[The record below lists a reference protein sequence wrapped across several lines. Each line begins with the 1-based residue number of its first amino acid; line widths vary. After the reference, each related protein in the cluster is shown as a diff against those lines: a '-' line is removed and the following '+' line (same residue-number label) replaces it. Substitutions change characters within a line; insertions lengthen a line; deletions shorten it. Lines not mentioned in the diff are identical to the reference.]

1 MSRLNF
7 LKNEYPGNVL
17 GKRRSV
23 RRIADDNTG
32 GSTVFHYVDA
42 SPFGGH
48 ADIREKDFFRYYY
61 SDHDGSPVV
70 QGDRGA
76 SPFLPTVVATA
87 AMVAINRFLSWL
99 ASINGKI
106 DLLVKG
112 SPLILFDDGVI
123 NWRNMKKANLSYSDL
138 IESLRIE
145 TLKESLAD
153 IEKAY
158 LETNGQISFVEK
170 NKN

>member
-1 MSRLNF
+1 MSILETFWGSGDQLGVLQMTIRAVVLFFITLVLLRL
-7 LKNEYPGNVL
+7 
-17 GKRRSV
+17 
-23 RRIADDNTG
+23 G
-32 GSTVFHYVDA
+32 GMQI
-42 SPFGGH
+42 FGRKTSFDTIIVIMMG
-48 ADIREKDFFRYYY
+48 ALLSRVI
-61 SDHDGSPVV
+61 V
-70 QGDRGA
+70 GA

-87 AMVAINRFLSWL
+87 AMVAINRFLSWM

-106 DLLVKG
+106 DLLIKG
-112 SPLILFDDGVI
+112 SPLLLFDNGVI
-123 NWRNMKKANLSYSDL
+123 NWPNMKKANLSYSDL

-170 NKN
+170 K

>member
-1 MSRLNF
+1 MSILETFWGSGDQLGVLQMTIRAVVLFFITLMLLRL
-7 LKNEYPGNVL
+7 
-17 GKRRSV
+17 
-23 RRIADDNTG
+23 G
-32 GSTVFHYVDA
+32 GMQI
-42 SPFGGH
+42 FGRKTSFDTIIVIMMG
-48 ADIREKDFFRYYY
+48 ALLSRVI
-61 SDHDGSPVV
+61 V
-70 QGDRGA
+70 GA

-170 NKN
+170 NNN

>member
-1 MSRLNF
+1 MSILETFWGSGDQLGVLQMTIRAVVLFFITLMLLRL
-7 LKNEYPGNVL
+7 
-17 GKRRSV
+17 
-23 RRIADDNTG
+23 G
-32 GSTVFHYVDA
+32 GMQI
-42 SPFGGH
+42 FGRKTSFDTIIVIMMG
-48 ADIREKDFFRYYY
+48 ALLSRVI
-61 SDHDGSPVV
+61 V
-70 QGDRGA
+70 GA